1 MKKINLSKTAYVVID
16 IQKGI
21 MDSRP
26 MSPYTNEEILSASNE
41 LASFFKNTESLIVL
55 VNVDG
60 TTFPYLHPSRIKRSE
75 ETPFP
80 KMYTE
85 FSMDIAKD
93 EPAKNV
99 IQITKHNP
107 GAFFG
112 TDLDLQL
119 RRRGIDTII
128 LSGVS
133 TSNGVYA
140 TALDAFQFG
149 YKLYVVEDAT
159 GDRETEMHNLF
170 FEKLYPKLG
179 TIIKSSDLL
188 GVEING

>member
-1 MKKINLSKTAYVVID
+1 MKKLDLSKTAYVAID

-21 MDSRP
+21 MDSHQ
-26 MSPYTNEEILSASNE
+26 MSPYTNEEILSASNR
-41 LASFFKNTESLIVL
+41 LANLFKNTDSLIVL

-60 TTFPYLHPSRIKRSE
+60 TTFSYLHPSRIERSE
-75 ETPFP
+75 ETPMP
-80 KMYTE
+80 KIYTE
-85 FSMDIAKD
+85 FSMNIAKD
-93 EPAKNV
+93 ESAKNV

-140 TALDAFQFG
+140 TALDAFQYG
-149 YKLYVVEDAT
+149 YKLYIVEDAT
-159 GDRETEMHNLF
+159 ADRDTEIHNLF
-170 FEKLYPKLG
+170 FKKLYPKLG
-179 TIIKSSDLL
+179 TVIELSEVLELRIDD
-188 GVEING
+188 

>member
-1 MKKINLSKTAYVVID
+1 
-16 IQKGI
+16 
-21 MDSRP
+21 
-26 MSPYTNEEILSASNE
+26 MSPYTNEEILSASNK
-41 LASFFKNTESLIVL
+41 LANFFKHTDALIVL

-60 TTFPYLHPSRIKRSE
+60 TTFSYLHPSRINRAE

-80 KMYTE
+80 KLYTE
-85 FSMDIAKD
+85 LSMDIAKD
-93 EPAKNV
+93 EAAKNV

-140 TALDAFQFG
+140 TALDAFQYG
-149 YKLYVVEDAT
+149 YKLYIVEDAT
-159 GDRETEMHNLF
+159 ADRDTEMHNLF
-170 FEKLYPKLG
+170 FKKLYPKLG
-179 TIIKSSDLL
+179 SVIKLSDILEL
-188 GVEING
+188 ETHD